1 MSTTTPTPAPENP
14 QPSPAAA
21 PVTDKRKPATGVI
34 PKQMQSWIFLAIIGV
49 VAVGLWFSSS
59 VQKPRT
65 SSGNGPAAGEQVRP
79 TVTGFTTDQLQHRLE
94 QTELAHQTALSNP
107 TLNQTGR
114 PPDSATGQDATAPG
128 TNSTAQPPAPVT
140 DPIAEDE
147 RKREYVSRFASN
159 VALSYRADAQGG
171 NSVTHPA
178 SRMLGSAS
186 TPEDL
191 AAAAQA
197 PALPAGFEQQL
208 QALQAQQDKLLAQ
221 QQQLASAAALPVG
234 ASTQAPPPA
243 PAPAAAVSSHKN
255 VDVNAATGKEHV
267 IFEGTVLES
276 VLVNRLNSDF
286 AGPVLC
292 QITND
297 VYSHDH
303 SQLLIPVGTRVL
315 GETKKVSDI
324 GQARLA
330 VVFHRLIMPD
340 GYAVDLDQ
348 APGLN
353 QIGETALKDKVNN
366 HYFRI
371 FGASIAVGA
380 ISGLATIGQ
389 NNSSVNGLP
398 TSSVSA
404 YQQGVAGSLSQSS
417 LRILDKFL
425 NIPPTITIREGHRVR
440 IYLTQDLQVPAYA
453 QHTMPSDL

>member
-1 MSTTTPTPAPENP
+1 
-14 QPSPAAA
+14 
-21 PVTDKRKPATGVI
+21 
-34 PKQMQSWIFLAIIGV
+34 MQSWIFLAIIGV

-59 VQKPRT
+59 AQKPRT
-65 SSGNGPAAGEQVRP
+65 SSGNGSAAGEQVRP

-114 PPDSATGQDATAPG
+114 PSDSATGQDATAPG
-128 TNSTAQPPAPVT
+128 TNSTAQPTAPVT

-147 RKREYVSRFASN
+147 RKREYVGRFASN
-159 VALSYRADAQGG
+159 VALSYRADSQGG
-171 NSVTHPA
+171 NSAAHPA
-178 SRMLGSAS
+178 SRVLGSARN
-186 TPEDL
+186 PDDL
-191 AAAAQA
+191 AADAQA
-197 PALPAGFEQQL
+197 PVLPAGFEQQL

-221 QQQLASAAALPVG
+221 QQQLATAAALPTG
-234 ASTQAPPPA
+234 ASTQQQTQAPST
-243 PAPAAAVSSHKN
+243 AASTRKN
-255 VDVNAATGKEHV
+255 VDANAATGKEHV

-303 SQLLIPVGTRVL
+303 SQLLVPAGTRVL
-315 GETKKVSDI
+315 GETKKVSDV

-380 ISGLATIGQ
+380 ISGLATIGT
-389 NNSSVNGLP
+389 NNSAVTGLP
-398 TSSVSA
+398 TSSTSA

-440 IYLTQDLQVPAYA
+440 IYLTEDLQVPAYA
-453 QHTMPSDL
+453 LHKMPSDL